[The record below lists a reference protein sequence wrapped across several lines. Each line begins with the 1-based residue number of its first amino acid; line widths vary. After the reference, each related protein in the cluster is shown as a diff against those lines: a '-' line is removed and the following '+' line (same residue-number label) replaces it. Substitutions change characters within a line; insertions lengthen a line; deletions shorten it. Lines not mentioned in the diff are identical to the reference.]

1 MAQSLRDRQKVRRRE
16 DMLVAARTLFVE
28 RGYSSTTMDAI
39 AEQADVGVA
48 TVYTYFKNKEGVFA
62 ELARMDMSELQTE
75 GESAMA
81 SLPEDPVNAVLQL
94 IGIYKRV
101 HDYISY
107 EVIREFTLGAR
118 KKGQIREVAFWVRE
132 WQVDQ
137 LARVLEQRQAAGVI
151 ADSLATEEAAQIIC
165 DLLEKYYDRAAT
177 DEQERRAFESLKRR
191 VALIFDDWRT

>member
-1 MAQSLRDRQKVRRRE
+1 LAQSLRDRQKVRRRE

>member
-1 MAQSLRDRQKVRRRE
+1 
-16 DMLVAARTLFVE
+16 MLVAARTLFVE

-39 AEQADVGVA
+39 AEQSDVGVA

-75 GESAMA
+75 GEAAMA
-81 SLPEDPVNAVLQL
+81 SLPEDPVTAVLQL

-118 KKGQIREVAFWVRE
+118 KKGQIREVAYWVRE

-137 LARVLEQRQAAGVI
+137 LARVLEQRQAAGLI
-151 ADSLATEEAAQIIC
+151 AASLATEEAAQIIC

-191 VALIFDDWRT
+191 VALIFDNWRA

>member
-75 GESAMA
+75 GEAAMT
-81 SLPEDPVNAVLQL
+81 SLPEDPVDAVLQL

-118 KKGQIREVAFWVRE
+118 KKGQIREVAFWVSE

-177 DEQERRAFESLKRR
+177 DEQERKAFATLKRR
-191 VALIFDDWRT
+191 VALIFEPWRA

>member
-177 DEQERRAFESLKRR
+177 DEQERRAFESLQRR

>member
-28 RGYSSTTMDAI
+28 RGYSSTTMEAI

-62 ELARMDMSELQTE
+62 ALARMDMSELQAE
-75 GESAMA
+75 AEAA
-81 SLPEDPVNAVLQL
+81 LPSLPEDPVAAVIKLL
-94 IGIYKRV
+94 GIYQRV

-107 EVIREFTLGAR
+107 EVIRAFALGAR
-118 KKGQIREVAFWVRE
+118 KKGRIREVAVWVRD

-137 LARVLEQRQAAGVI
+137 LRRTLEARKDAALV
-151 ADSLATEEAAQIIC
+151 AQSLNTEEAAQVIC

-177 DEQERRAFESLKRR
+177 DAQQRKAFESLERR
-191 VALIFDDWRT
+191 VSLIFDAWRR